1 MSLLKRTVGFNDMR
15 VVADLNE
22 GSSGG
27 MMGAGGRRIGGG
39 WGISGRQEAASS
51 CGRAG
56 ESSDR
61 SAAGRE
67 DEAEKLFIFF
77 FQ

>member
-27 MMGAGGRRIGGG
+27 MMGGRGDAGLEGAGELVGGRK
-39 WGISGRQEAASS
+39 QPA
-51 CGRAG
+51 
-56 ESSDR
+56 
-61 SAAGRE
+61 
-67 DEAEKLFIFF
+67 L
-77 FQ
+77 